1 MLRSLLIFGA
11 VLIAISVGGLLVATL
26 YVSRPAFDETLVP
39 ARLAEQRIAPADQAV
54 TFARVLT
61 DDGMRL
67 LLVRDLDSQDVVGV
81 DITERFPVHYD
92 DPLAA
97 YHEIGHDELAALA
110 TSAAGQSFP
119 AGMLTLPVEF
129 AGPHIAAGTNFRA
142 HAEEAMLD
150 GEPFLFPK
158 LSAPT
163 QWNAT
168 VPVST
173 RLDYEAELCAIT
185 LATVREPAR
194 APLGFL
200 LCNDYTDRWALIRD
214 IDLDAPMGTTGFAG
228 AKGRSGFL
236 PVGQLLVIP
245 RDSESF
251 VDQVGL
257 ELYVNGKLRQ
267 RAPSDLMVW
276 TTETILRNALARCA
290 DSYTTPGGAM
300 PLTSC
305 DGIPARTLI
314 LTGTPAGVIF
324 RPINVWYAPAY
335 LQPDDE
341 VVTLGTN
348 LGWLRNRVDL
358 D

>member
-1 MLRSLLIFGA
+1 MLRSLSIFSA
-11 VLIAISVGGLLVATL
+11 ALVTVSVGGLLGVTL
-26 YVSRPAFDETLVP
+26 YVSRPAFDDTLAP
-39 ARLAEQRIAPADQAV
+39 ARLAEQPIAPADQAV
-54 TFARVLT
+54 TFARVMA
-61 DDGMRL
+61 DDGLRL
-67 LLVRDLDSQDVVGV
+67 LLVRDLDGQNVVGV
-81 DITERFPVHYD
+81 DITERFPVRHE

-97 YHEIGHDELAALA
+97 YHEVGHDELAALA
-110 TSAAGQSFP
+110 TNAAGRSFP
-119 AGMLTLPVEF
+119 AEMLTLPVEL

-142 HAEEAMLD
+142 HAAEAMLD

-158 LSAPT
+158 LSSPT

-168 VPVST
+168 VPMAT

-228 AKGRSGFL
+228 AKGKAGFL

-245 RDSESF
+245 RDAESF
-251 VDQVGL
+251 VGQVDL
-257 ELYVNGKLRQ
+257 ELYVNGRLRQ

-276 TTETILRNALARCA
+276 TAETILRNALARCA

-324 RPINVWYAPAY
+324 RPLNVWYAPAY

-341 VVTLGTN
+341 VVTLGTY
-348 LGWLRNRVDL
+348 LGWLHNRIGL